1 MSIFY
6 DTGWLDVQN
15 ETMEDQKVALLL
27 IWMLQDKAQVLYK
40 SGLIIEVNQGGT
52 RTKAWSKA
60 QNKEWGKSSEEA

>member
-40 SGLIIEVNQGGT
+40 SGSIIEVNQGGT
-52 RTKAWSKA
+52 RTKA
-60 QNKEWGKSSEEA
+60 